1 MWNNLRFFKGLQSE
15 LQLEQVDGIWEG
27 SIYLPIVSTN
37 LYETVNL
44 FILEECLSADGDT
57 VVNTPISPDNTI
69 NQFDFSWEPTKVD
82 QSEDIIMYGYT
93 VASTGNPHNIYER
106 NFPGMLCVL

>member
-27 SIYLPIVSTN
+27 SIYLPIVSTH

-44 FILEECLSADGDT
+44 FILEEC
-57 VVNTPISPDNTI
+57 
-69 NQFDFSWEPTKVD
+69 
-82 QSEDIIMYGYT
+82 
-93 VASTGNPHNIYER
+93 IYIH
-106 NFPGMLCVL
+106 LL